1 MIAGLQSGEHMRV
14 AAWIVA
20 LFAISIGVAGIV
32 SPDGLTT
39 ARRRLLDTPG
49 ILYIAGSIRVA
60 MGLVLFLFA
69 PRSRT
74 PKMLRVLGVIMAL
87 QGIVPQFI
95 GIDRAH
101 VILEQE
107 VMLGVTA
114 LRAGAV
120 VAFATG
126 CFIAFAA
133 TPLPRDHA
141 GSGPTRVAPE
151 MRRH

>member
-1 MIAGLQSGEHMRV
+1 MRV

-20 LFAISIGVAGIV
+20 LFAITIGVVGIV

-39 ARRRLLDTPG
+39 ARRHLLDTPG
-49 ILYIAGSIRVA
+49 VLYIAGSIRVA

-74 PKMLRVLGVIMAL
+74 PKILRVLGVIMAL

-107 VMLGVTA
+107 VMLGVAA
-114 LRAGAV
+114 LRVGAV
-120 VAFATG
+120 VALATG
-126 CFIAFAA
+126 CFIAFVVS
-133 TPLPRDHA
+133 PR
-141 GSGPTRVAPE
+141 PRTVKT
-151 MRRH
+151 